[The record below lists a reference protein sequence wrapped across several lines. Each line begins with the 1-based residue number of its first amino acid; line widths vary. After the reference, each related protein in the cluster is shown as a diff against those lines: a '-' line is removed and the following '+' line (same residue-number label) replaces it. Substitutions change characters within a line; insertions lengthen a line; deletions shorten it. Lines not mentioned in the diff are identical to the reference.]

1 MIIYEKTYLEHYG
14 VKGMKWGVRRYE
26 DERVRKARQRL
37 LLAKAAPISTK
48 KGNAIRIERKNLSD
62 ERLAASMRK
71 KNLKDSE
78 TRKKIEAYYRKQGL
92 TAQEARLEAYKRE
105 RTMKALAVVGG
116 LTVAGVGIYAA
127 KKFRIRN
134 VDKILKP
141 GTKLQNINTHNPQ
154 GIKDAF
160 YATFEKSDK
169 ALYRGMYGGKLAKT
183 GNAVYNTTIKTTDAV
198 KIASPKSAQKILAD
212 LVKKDPK
219 YAAELREYM
228 QSAKALNPMNPKQQH
243 VMKAAARDLEK
254 GRVTKNVHDAVNI
267 QIVNAR
273 TDPKMAKITKG
284 YYNALKQKGYS
295 AVKDVNDMS
304 YSGYRAK
311 APTVFFDTAK
321 TKVDSSSVMSTKDL
335 VTKRNVEIGK
345 NAVKHLSPYA
355 TAEVSAI
362 AGTGAVG
369 HHMQTRSDRNAVRQY
384 REDHPNSKL
393 SYNEILRTLNNR
405 R

>member
-1 MIIYEKTYLEHYG
+1 MYVDEQTYLAHYG
-14 VKGMKWGVRRYE
+14 VKGMRWGVRRYE
-26 DERVRKARQRL
+26 DDRVQKARQRL
-37 LLAKAAPISTK
+37 QTARDAPLSTK
-48 KGNAIRIERKNLSD
+48 KANAIRIERKNLSD
-62 ERLAASMRK
+62 ERAAATMRN

-78 TRKKIEAYYRKQGL
+78 TRKKVEAYYRSQGMN
-92 TAQEARLEAYKRE
+92 AREAKLEAYKRE

-116 LTVAGVGIYAA
+116 LTVAGAGIYAA
-127 KKFRIRN
+127 KKLRVRN
-134 VDKILKP
+134 LDKILKP

-183 GNAVYNTTIKTTDAV
+183 GNTVYNTTIKTTDTI
-198 KIASPKSAQKILAD
+198 KIASPKSAQKTLAD

-243 VMKAAARDLEK
+243 VMKAAARDLK
-254 GRVTKNVHDAVNI
+254 NGKVTKNVHDAVNI

-273 TDPKMAKITKG
+273 TDPRMAKITKG
-284 YYNALKQKGYS
+284 YYDALKQKGYS

-304 YSGYRAK
+304 FSGYRAK
-311 APTVFFDTAK
+311 SPTIFFDTAK
-321 TKVDSSSVMSTKDL
+321 TRVASSSTMSTKEL

-345 NAVKHLSPYA
+345 NAVKHISPYA
-355 TAEVSAI
+355 A
-362 AGTGAVG
+362 AGAGAATGSVAVG
-369 HHMQTRSDRNAVRQY
+369 RQMQTQSDRNAVRQY
-384 REDHPNSKL
+384 REDHPNSRL
-393 SYNEILRTLNNR
+393 SYNQILRTLNNR